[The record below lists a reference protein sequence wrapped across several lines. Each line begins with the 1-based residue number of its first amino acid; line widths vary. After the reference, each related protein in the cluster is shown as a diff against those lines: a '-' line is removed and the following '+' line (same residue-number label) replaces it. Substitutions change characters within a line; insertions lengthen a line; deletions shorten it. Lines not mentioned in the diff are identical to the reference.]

1 MHMAQQFFTG
11 LPLFVVL
18 FWLLLFILE
27 YKNSDLAKRFLVVF
41 LAVASLNYLAHWF
54 YFNHNYTAYN
64 ILDSV
69 WVFTSL
75 AAYPIYYYYIRLLT
89 IDTKIN
95 LKWIWILFPAILL
108 SLFSAILYLLMSP
121 EEITLFTKEILY
133 HIQSNESEYSTLINL
148 QTLRRNLVRIVF
160 ASEVVLVLYFG
171 LNLISS
177 FNEKVRSFYSNIENK
192 ELSKIR
198 YILYFLVIA
207 SIISILSNFIGKNY
221 FTDHSYLLVIPS
233 IAHSVALF
241 GMSYVGYKQNFTI
254 HDLKIEKQN
263 YTSEDSDES
272 ERSEEI
278 FTTNQLDRL
287 YLRLESLFDDKE
299 IFKDPDLR
307 LNEVARLL
315 GTNRTYVSKLINTRR
330 NVSFNDFVNEYRVR
344 YSEKILTSSDYFS
357 HSLEEIALE
366 SGFSS
371 TSSFYRS
378 FVKKNGIPP
387 GRYREKKGRIS

>member
-1 MHMAQQFFTG
+1 
-11 LPLFVVL
+11 
-18 FWLLLFILE
+18 
-27 YKNSDLAKRFLVVF
+27 
-41 LAVASLNYLAHWF
+41 
-54 YFNHNYTAYN
+54 
-64 ILDSV
+64 
-69 WVFTSL
+69 
-75 AAYPIYYYYIRLLT
+75 
-89 IDTKIN
+89 
-95 LKWIWILFPAILL
+95 
-108 SLFSAILYLLMSP
+108 
-121 EEITLFTKEILY
+121 
-133 HIQSNESEYSTLINL
+133 
-148 QTLRRNLVRIVF
+148 
-160 ASEVVLVLYFG
+160 
-171 LNLISS
+171 
-177 FNEKVRSFYSNIENK
+177 
-192 ELSKIR
+192 
-198 YILYFLVIA
+198 
-207 SIISILSNFIGKNY
+207 
-221 FTDHSYLLVIPS
+221 
-233 IAHSVALF
+233 
-241 GMSYVGYKQNFTI
+241 MSYVGYKQNFTI

-378 FVKKNGIPP
+378 FVKKMEYLRVDIG
-387 GRYREKKGRIS
+387 KKRRIS